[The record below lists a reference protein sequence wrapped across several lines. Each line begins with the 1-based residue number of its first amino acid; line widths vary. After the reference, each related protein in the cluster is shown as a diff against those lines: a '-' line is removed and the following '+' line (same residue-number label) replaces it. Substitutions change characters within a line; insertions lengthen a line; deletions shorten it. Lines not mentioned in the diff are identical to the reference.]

1 MSLLK
6 LSLVPA
12 ILFCSCSTP
21 KQEVQKPIL
30 LPSVTETKLEWPEV
44 EYEK

>member
-21 KQEVQKPIL
+21 KQEAQKPIR
-30 LPSVTETKLEWPEV
+30 LPSVTETKLEWPKV

>member
-6 LSLVPA
+6 LSLFTA

-21 KQEVQKPIL
+21 KQEAQKPIL
-30 LPSVTETKLEWPEV
+30 LPSVTETKLEWPKV